1 MCGGQCDEWHV
12 WKGRRRLKKIDLTTT
27 AAAFAKLTSSPVTPP
42 TPTPTTLCASRIEDT
57 AAPSQGIYLSSPTD
71 HHYY

>member
-1 MCGGQCDEWHV
+1 MRCTGN
-12 WKGRRRLKKIDLTTT
+12 RIINSLALRKIDLTTT

-71 HHYY
+71 LHYY